1 MGESSPPSPTLHLDL
16 DNFDTTDAEDST
28 YVLTS
33 PRSLESCARLGVKPV
48 QLLIK
53 SLSDFVDDNVNP
65 DIPFKALTVL
75 YEAYEREGRGILQ
88 LCREEREKIV
98 LETKERRPS
107 LKLSAL
113 ETVVEV
119 ESRNSLEDPK
129 SREDSCDGL
138 RTQTNQSV
146 DHSPRRKSVS
156 NGRSSYSAAI
166 TREQNRNSLRPTDK
180 NMMVCSLS
188 LGDLR
193 HSPAT
198 ERQLER
204 LTRDV
209 RKKMNV
215 TVPEKD
221 RKIAALMLV
230 KHQEK
235 QTRLMLSQQEEQER
249 EEARRQ
255 EEVRR
260 VQAERRRKKELE
272 KSMQRW
278 QDGLEARRRQKERQE
293 KELAGQ
299 REQEVLLQEDR
310 WRRLT
315 EEQEVRKRDKK
326 EMARREAE
334 ERKCLQEQLL
344 KDMERLEQA
353 GREKEV
359 QLSQEKEQRA
369 RRSRVIRE
377 RRERKRLQQE
387 NQREHLRC
395 LLLKREVQQQME
407 EEEALMRSAV
417 EEKLQRSWEKR
428 AQAVALRLREL
439 QERSAREEEQIQRAQ
454 LRASW
459 HSQQQLREK
468 EVLAQL
474 SQRRME
480 QASQNAHT
488 QRRSRAQRAQQENM
502 ERLLCHQRLL
512 DSVQREEETERQ
524 LRECC
529 LSLKERRRERLQRQR
544 EEVQEE
550 ARRVARASFHMREKV
565 REATDGRTFHQMA
578 LQAQLA
584 ASLLDRGKI

>member
-1 MGESSPPSPTLHLDL
+1 MRESRPPSPTLHLDL

-48 QLLIK
+48 ELLIK

-75 YEAYEREGRGILQ
+75 YEAYEKEVRGILR
-88 LCREEREKIV
+88 LCREEREKII
-98 LETKERRPS
+98 LNTKERRPS
-107 LKLSAL
+107 VKLSAL
-113 ETVVEV
+113 ETVLEI
-119 ESRNSLEDPK
+119 ESRNSLEDIN
-129 SREDSCDGL
+129 SRKDACDGL
-138 RTQTNQSV
+138 RTGATQSV
-146 DHSPRRKSVS
+146 DHSPRKKYVS
-156 NGRSSYSAAI
+156 NGRSYSAAI
-166 TREQNRNSLRPTDK
+166 TREKNRNSLRPTDK
-180 NMMVCSLS
+180 NIMVSSLS

-193 HSPAT
+193 HSPAI

-204 LTRDV
+204 LTRDI
-209 RKKMNV
+209 RKKMSV
-215 TVPEKD
+215 TVSEKD

-230 KHQEK
+230 KHQEE
-235 QTRLMLSQQEEQER
+235 QTRLRLSQQER

-255 EEVRR
+255 EEVRQ
-260 VQAERRRKKELE
+260 VQAERRRRKELE

-293 KELAGQ
+293 KELAGL

-310 WRRLT
+310 WRRIT
-315 EEQEVRKRDKK
+315 EEQEVRRRDKI
-326 EMARREAE
+326 EAARREAE
-334 ERKCLQEQLL
+334 ERKCFQEQLL
-344 KDMERLEQA
+344 KDMERLEKA
-353 GREKEV
+353 EREKEV

-395 LLLKREVQQQME
+395 LLLKREVQQRIE
-407 EEEALMRSAV
+407 EEEALMRCAL

-428 AQAVALRLREL
+428 ARAVAERLREL
-439 QERSAREEEQIQRAQ
+439 QERSAREEEQIHRAQ

-459 HSQQQLREK
+459 HSQQQLRDK
-468 EVLAQL
+468 EILAQL
-474 SQRRME
+474 SQHRME
-480 QASQNAHT
+480 QASQHAHT
-488 QRRSRAQRAQQENM
+488 QRRNRAQRAQQENM

-512 DSVQREEETERQ
+512 DRVQREEEAERQ

-565 REATDGRTFHQMA
+565 REVTHRRTFDQMA

-584 ASLLDRGKI
+584 ASLLGRVKI